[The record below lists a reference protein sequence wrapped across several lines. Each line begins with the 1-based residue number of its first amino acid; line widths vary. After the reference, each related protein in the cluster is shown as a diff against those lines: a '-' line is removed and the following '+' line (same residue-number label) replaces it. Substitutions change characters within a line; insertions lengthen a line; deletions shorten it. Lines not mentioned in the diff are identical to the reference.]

1 MRGKHFHTEWSFR
14 VEFVKDGRIVKTCR
28 FTTHHNEPFL
38 TEASAREQIHN
49 MSCYSSA
56 YIQKHGR
63 DGDYD
68 AFSVYSPVPRIVTEW
83 EDEATREEVRK

>member
-1 MRGKHFHTEWSFR
+1 MSGKHFHTEWSFR

-28 FTTHHNEPFL
+28 FTTHNNEPFL
-38 TEASAREQIHN
+38 TEASAREHMHN
-49 MSCYSSA
+49 MSFYFSA

-63 DGDYD
+63 DGDYN